1 MKTDFNIVKFD
12 RSHWEDVK
20 EIYRLGLLTRN
31 ATFETEVPEYD
42 GWIKKFP
49 PQWFWVLEK
58 SSLAVGW
65 AALQPVSIRKV
76 YEGVMEVTIYIHP
89 EQERKGLGTWLM
101 QHLIHESEQAGVW
114 TLYSSIFEENTAS
127 IRLHL
132 AAGFRQIGYREKIA
146 RLDGQWRN
154 TVLFERR
161 SKKAGV

>member
-1 MKTDFNIVKFD
+1 MKTDFKIVTFD
-12 RSHWEDVK
+12 RSHWEDVR

-42 GWIKKFP
+42 AWIMKFP

-58 SSLAVGW
+58 DSLVVGW

-89 EQERKGLGTWLM
+89 DHGGKGLGTGLM
-101 QHLIHESEQAGVW
+101 QHLINESEHAGVW
-114 TLYSSIFEENTAS
+114 TLYSSIFEENAAS

-146 RLDGQWRN
+146 QLDGQWRN

-161 SKKAGV
+161 SKKVGT